1 MFFPAYPQI
10 MHLLESLAMAFFN
23 IFGITQ
29 PSESARAR
37 ATWFLFGM
45 LLLVALVIALA
56 GYVLYHLIHV
66 G

>member
-1 MFFPAYPQI
+1 
-10 MHLLESLAMAFFN
+10 MHLLQSLAMAFFN

-29 PSESARAR
+29 PSESTRAR

-45 LLLVALVIALA
+45 LVLVALAVSL
-56 GYVLYHLIHV
+56 GGWLVYHLMHV

>member
-1 MFFPAYPQI
+1 MNLF
-10 MHLLESLAMAFFN
+10 ETLAMAFFN

-29 PSESARAR
+29 PSDKARRR

-45 LLLVALVIALA
+45 LLLVVLVIALA
-56 GYVLYHLIHV
+56 GYALYHLIHV